1 MKHLKHYDWKSYMD
15 KMEELNKAYEEYQEE
30 INRRRREIITKLLTI
45 QSSKNLD
52 ITYKKWID
60 QTIEFIKEEN

>member
-1 MKHLKHYDWKSYMD
+1 MD

-60 QTIEFIKEEN
+60 QAIEFIKEEN